1 MNRLGITL
9 EEAVAIA
16 PRRRMV
22 IYRAFSHAS
31 PDCRQ
36 PDGQLALRGFG
47 TASRRV
53 PPLFG
58 TQYDPLCM

>member
-1 MNRLGITL
+1 MHAGVPSL
-9 EEAVAIA
+9 
-16 PRRRMV
+16 V

>member
-1 MNRLGITL
+1 MHAGVPSPARIHSW
-9 EEAVAIA
+9 
-16 PRRRMV
+16 RMV